1 MSGSYSVP
9 FLKEKG
15 AERLAGYVPVAPV
28 GANRVRYFISRPFLE
43 QQR

>member
-1 MSGSYSVP
+1 MSGAYSVP

-28 GANRVRYFISRPFLE
+28 GANRIRYTV
-43 QQR
+43 